1 MSHGLRISQ
10 SIVIKVSSVDLDYPG
25 SMELEVIL
33 VLCEEL
39 VSPFVEDLQFVLDCI
54 LELRVAAD
62 VRYEPGAHQLH
73 RRTEALEV
81 LLDRK
86 GHIQIPFI
94 DQSVNSL

>member
-1 MSHGLRISQ
+1 
-10 SIVIKVSSVDLDYPG
+10 
-25 SMELEVIL
+25 MELEVIL

-39 VSPFVEDLQFVLDCI
+39 VSPFVEDLQFVLDCV